1 MDAIRKLIA
10 RVVAERGLDLKKVSK
25 ELGRNPA
32 YMQQYLRRGV
42 PKELPER
49 ERLRLSE
56 LLDLPESQLGAPR
69 PTMRETAT
77 ADGLILRQHDT
88 NAAAGDGAVI
98 DQETEIG
105 RWDIPKD
112 YVRHGLSLRSPETSL
127 SLITVAGDSM
137 VPTLFPGDV
146 IMVDLADKNP
156 SNPGIFVLYADGVTV
171 VKRLER
177 IPTIR
182 PPKLRL
188 ISDNQK
194 HTPYDVLASLV
205 NIAGRVVWFA
215 RRM

>member
-1 MDAIRKLIA
+1 
-10 RVVAERGLDLKKVSK
+10 
-25 ELGRNPA
+25 
-32 YMQQYLRRGV
+32 
-42 PKELPER
+42 
-49 ERLRLSE
+49 
-56 LLDLPESQLGAPR
+56 
-69 PTMRETAT
+69 
-77 ADGLILRQHDT
+77 
-88 NAAAGDGAVI
+88 VI

-105 RWDIPKD
+105 RWVIPKD